1 MENQIKTI
9 LLVALFIFTMPILIF
24 ILAGLLL
31 DWWSIGLGITPSGI
45 LFEWGVTQ

>member
-1 MENQIKTI
+1 METKLKTI
-9 LLVALFIFTMPILIF
+9 ILVALFTFAMPILIY
-24 ILAGLLL
+24 ILAGLFL